1 MCPAGVLNG
10 HRAPRCKENGHTCAE
25 HMPWN
30 GLQSRS
36 RGAGEFLE
44 AVRRMAA
51 DCKSIASAAFR
62 SQAESA
68 SGSIG
73 LCGGS
78 YCRRASSDCD
88 RQPHFSFQLDRFSIN
103 QNVGRNCAGLQIQ
116 HDWGEQVQTRPAAD
130 CKSRATR
137 RLRGA
142 GSAQRFSQITNPAEP
157 HIVSAD
163 CKSSETYNLLQLNCR
178 NACSASSR
186 LQSAA
191 TTDYSGMVQRW

>member
-1 MCPAGVLNG
+1 MATG
-10 HRAPRCKENGHTCAE
+10 R
-25 HMPWN
+25 
-30 GLQSRS
+30 
-36 RGAGEFLE
+36 RG
-44 AVRRMAA
+44 VRRMVTPARSTCLGTA
-51 DCKSIASAAFR
+51 CRAVLGEQVNFLKRYGGWRRIANPSPLLLSGRRR
-62 SQAESA
+62 SRPI
-68 SGSIG
+68 GSIG

-78 YCRRASSDCD
+78 YCRRASSDCN

-130 CKSRATR
+130 CKSIATR

>member
-1 MCPAGVLNG
+1 MVTPARSTCLGTACRAVLGEQVNFLKRYG
-10 HRAPRCKENGHTCAE
+10 GWRRIANPSPLLLSGRR
-25 HMPWN
+25 
-30 GLQSRS
+30 RS
-36 RGAGEFLE
+36 RP
-44 AVRRMAA
+44 
-51 DCKSIASAAFR
+51 I
-62 SQAESA
+62 
-68 SGSIG
+68 GSIG
-73 LCGGS
+73 LRGGS
-78 YCRRASSDCD
+78 YCRRASSVCD
-88 RQPHFSFQLDRFSIN
+88 RQPPHFSFQLDRFSIN

-130 CKSRATR
+130 CKSIATR

-157 HIVSAD
+157 HIISAD

-191 TTDYSGMVQRW
+191 TTDYSGIVLRW